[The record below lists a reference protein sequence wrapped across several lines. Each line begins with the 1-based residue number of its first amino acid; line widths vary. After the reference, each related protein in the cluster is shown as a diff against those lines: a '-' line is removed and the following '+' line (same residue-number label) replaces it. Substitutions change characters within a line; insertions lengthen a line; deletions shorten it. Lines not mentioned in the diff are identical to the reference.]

1 MRSYLRLVSAA
12 VALAAIACSSTT
24 EPEPAANR
32 GSALGHPGARLDD
45 GIVTDTTCRSG
56 WNSAQGKVC

>member
-1 MRSYLRLVSAA
+1 MRSYLRLVFAA

-24 EPEPAANR
+24 EPAANR
-32 GSALGHPGARLDD
+32 GSALEQPGARLDD
-45 GIVTDTTCRSG
+45 GIVSDTTCRSG

>member
-12 VALAAIACSSTT
+12 LALAAIACSSTT
-24 EPEPAANR
+24 EPAANR
-32 GSALGHPGARLDD
+32 GSALGHSGTRLDD
-45 GIVTDTTCRSG
+45 GVVSDTTCRSG